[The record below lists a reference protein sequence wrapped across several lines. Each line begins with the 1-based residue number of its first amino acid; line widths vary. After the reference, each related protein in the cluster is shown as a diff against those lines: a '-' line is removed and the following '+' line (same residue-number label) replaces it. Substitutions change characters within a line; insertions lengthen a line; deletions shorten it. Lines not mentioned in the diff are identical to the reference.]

1 MIHGGPHGAMEPT
14 MTMLRYILLK
24 LGYAI
29 LMPNYSGS
37 VGFGPEYLKG
47 ALTDIGNKDAK

>member
-1 MIHGGPHGAMEPT
+1 MHGGPHGATEPT
-14 MTMLRYILLK
+14 LTLVRYIFLK

-37 VGFGPEYLKG
+37 VGFGSKHLKG
-47 ALTDIGNKDAK
+47 ALGNVGKTDAE